1 MTNISIITV
10 IPGLTRNLFRT
21 FATIMKIIFATGNQG
36 KLREAAEVLGPD
48 YEIVSPASLGITEEI
63 PETGSTL
70 QENSLQKAQYLF
82 ERTGLPVFADDT
94 GLEVDALGGAPGIY
108 SARYAGP
115 GHDSQANLMKLLK
128 ELEQLQLASDNR
140 GAYPPDPLRRNAP
153 TALLEGA
160 TEAVSRRARFR
171 TVVTLILADGTPH
184 FFEGTCEGRI
194 ATEKRGSGGFGYDP
208 VFLPDAYPGR
218 TLAEVSEEEKNAVS
232 HRGNAMR
239 ALSQWLKTRKS

>member
-1 MTNISIITV
+1 
-10 IPGLTRNLFRT
+10 
-21 FATIMKIIFATGNQG
+21 MKIIFATGNPG

-48 YEIVSPASLGITEEI
+48 YEIVSPASLGVTEEI

-115 GHDSQANLMKLLK
+115 GHDHNANMAKLLD
-128 ELEQLQLASDNR
+128 ELSSRDAF
-140 GAYPPDPLRRNAP
+140 DP
-153 TALLEGA
+153 T
-160 TEAVSRRARFR
+160 SRRARFR

-184 FFEGTCEGRI
+184 YFEGVCEGSI
-194 ATEKRGSGGFGYDP
+194 ATGKRGTAGFGYDP

-232 HRGNAMR
+232 HRGNALR
-239 ALSQWLKTRKS
+239 ALSQWLKAHKI

>member
-1 MTNISIITV
+1 
-10 IPGLTRNLFRT
+10 
-21 FATIMKIIFATGNQG
+21 MKIIFATGNKG

-48 YEIVSPASLGITEEI
+48 YEIVSPASLGITEDI

-82 ERTGLPVFADDT
+82 ERTGLPCFADDT

-115 GHDSQANLMKLLK
+115 GHDHQKNMDKLLA
-128 ELEQLQLASDNR
+128 ELEKIPDQVGDDSEGVGVASNTK
-140 GAYPPDPLRRNAP
+140 G
-153 TALLEGA
+153 T
-160 TEAVSRRARFR
+160 VSRRARFR
-171 TVVTLILADGTPH
+171 TVVTLILADGQPH
-184 FFEGTCEGRI
+184 FFEGTCEGSI

-232 HRGNAMR
+232 HRGR
-239 ALSQWLKTRKS
+239 ALRAMADWLKNR

>member
-1 MTNISIITV
+1 
-10 IPGLTRNLFRT
+10 
-21 FATIMKIIFATGNQG
+21 MKIIFATGNKG

-115 GHDSQANLMKLLK
+115 GHDHQANMDKLLA
-128 ELEQLQLASDNR
+128 ELEKI
-140 GAYPPDPLRRNAP
+140 RRSESAND
-153 TALLEGA
+153 G
-160 TEAVSRRARFR
+160 VSRRARFR

-194 ATEKRGSGGFGYDP
+194 ATEKRGTGGFGYDP

-232 HRGNAMR
+232 HRGRAVRAM
-239 ALSQWLKTRKS
+239 ADWLKSR

>member
-1 MTNISIITV
+1 
-10 IPGLTRNLFRT
+10 
-21 FATIMKIIFATGNQG
+21 MKIIFATGNKG

-70 QENSLQKAQYLF
+70 QENSLQKARYLF

-115 GHDSQANLMKLLK
+115 GHDHEANMAKLLK
-128 ELEQLQLASDNR
+128 ELEI
-140 GAYPPDPLRRNAP
+140 RRSKSAND
-153 TALLEGA
+153 EQ
-160 TEAVSRRARFR
+160 SRRARFK

-184 FFEGTCEGRI
+184 FFEGCCEGSI

-218 TLAEVSEEEKNAVS
+218 TLAEVSDEEKNAVS
-232 HRGNAMR
+232 HRGRAIRAM
-239 ALSQWLKTRKS
+239 ADWLKSLSL